1 MDKIKVFLE
10 NINIL
15 YVVLGVLC
23 LSIFI
28 AIIITIKS
36 YSMRKSQVNFVLP
49 SLDQDNDIKLQKL
62 DYKNLTKMPK
72 INNKDVESFLTEIK
86 KNKGDN
92 EERQLLLE
100 DFNKALEEPVK
111 IKKIKLPIIE
121 QEISKEVK
129 WAKKKPVITDDILR
143 ELGEED

>member
-15 YVVLGVLC
+15 YVILGVLC
-23 LSIFI
+23 FSIFI

-62 DYKNLTKMPK
+62 DYKKLTKMPK

-92 EERQLLLE
+92 EESQLLLE

-111 IKKIKLPIIE
+111 IRKLKLPIIE

>member
-15 YVVLGVLC
+15 YVILGVLC

-28 AIIITIKS
+28 AIIVTIKS
-36 YSMRKSQVNFVLP
+36 YSVRKSQVNFVLP
-49 SLDQDNDIKLQKL
+49 SLDQDDDVKLQKL

-86 KNKGDN
+86 KNKGN
-92 EERQLLLE
+92 EETSLLL
-100 DFNKALEEPVK
+100 DDLNKVLEEPVK
-111 IKKIKLPIIE
+111 IKKLKLPVIE